1 MFYNKGVLKN
11 FAKFT
16 AKHLCQ
22 SLFFNKVPGLSLW
35 NLRNFQEHL
44 FYRTPLDNCFWKN
57 NEYSLPWIDLIFRV
71 IMDVLWRRTN
81 SYSPIFFP
89 FCYLYFVYCFY
100 HGDLI
105 ISPSIYIHSELY
117 IPILLT
123 ACKNISMKNVIKRVK
138 SGKLLKNLNC

>member
-1 MFYNKGVLKN
+1 MFYNKGILKN

-22 SLFFNKVPGLSLW
+22 SLFFDKVPGLSLW
-35 NLRNFQEHL
+35 ILRNFQEHL
-44 FYRTPLDNCFWKN
+44 FYRTPLDNCFSKN

-89 FCYLYFVYCFY
+89 CYYLYFVYCFY

-105 ISPSIYIHSELY
+105 ISPSIYIHSKLY

-138 SGKLLKNLNC
+138 SGKLLKNLNS